1 MQEKYSIQTK
11 EERRKLLN
19 IISTIKD
26 SADMLA
32 DISRPMFNGIRFVS
46 DTELARRLSVT
57 KRTLANYR
65 ANGVIGYYNIEG
77 KIIYAESDIED
88 YLKDN
93 YIPPF

>member
-1 MQEKYSIQTK
+1 
-11 EERRKLLN
+11 
-19 IISTIKD
+19 
-26 SADMLA
+26 MLA
-32 DISRPMFNGIRFVS
+32 DISRPMFNGIRFVG

>member
-32 DISRPMFNGIRFVS
+32 DISRPMFNSIRFVS